1 MSRAAY
7 YPPAN
12 RTAQNF
18 QPSLGRP
25 AMRTVNVLVLH
36 TTEGSSWPGYEGGR
50 QAPTFTINCTS
61 GKPQVRQHFPLPRAA
76 MALVQPSGSLSTNRN
91 NVAQVELV
99 GTGGW
104 ATPANPRRPYTV
116 SGPHTNWA
124 SPDQMMLKAVADLIA
139 WLHKEWEVPL
149 RAPYAFDDWRGNNSH
164 RMTASQWSSFTG
176 VCGHSHVWGNEH
188 TDPGSFPIA
197 ACLRL
202 AAGGTTTTIQE
213 DDMPSVSDIWN
224 GKLPFKATPADDR
237 LTAGRL
243 LDEAATQATY
253 ATNHAR
259 AAEAGIK
266 GAQVQL
272 HKDNTTTQNSIAN
285 VRSDVAKLG
294 SDVAD
299 IKAAIAALAEKIGG

>member
-36 TTEGSSWPGYEGGR
+36 TTEGGGWPGYEGGR

-61 GKPQVRQHFPLPRAA
+61 GRPQVRQHFPLPCAA

-104 ATPANPRRPYTV
+104 ATSANPRRPYTV
-116 SGPHTNWA
+116 SGAHTDWA
-124 SPDQMMLKAVADLIA
+124 HPDQMMLRAVADLIA
-139 WLHKEWEVPL
+139 WLHEEWEVPL
-149 RAPYAFDDWRGNNSH
+149 RAPLPFDDWAGNHSH

-176 VCGHSHVWGNEH
+176 ICGHSHVWGNEH
-188 TDPGSFPIA
+188 TDPGAFPIA
-197 ACLRL
+197 ACLKL
-202 AAGGTTTTIQE
+202 AGGATTTTSGD
-213 DDMPSVSDIWN
+213 DDMQQSDWVRMT
-224 GKLPFKATPADDR
+224 KLVRNEIAYAHLEGQAQLINNTKAVAVENQKRIEKARSEIAAAKEQAHFD
-237 LTAGRL
+237 AGSTQKSINAKYAEL
-243 LDEAATQATY
+243 LARIEKLEAAQGVNGTV
-253 ATNHAR
+253 
-259 AAEAGIK
+259 G
-266 GAQVQL
+266 G
-272 HKDNTTTQNSIAN
+272 N
-285 VRSDVAKLG
+285 V
-294 SDVAD
+294 
-299 IKAAIAALAEKIGG
+299 

>member
-1 MSRAAY
+1 MARAAW
-7 YPPAN
+7 YPRAN

-18 QPSLGRP
+18 QPALNRP

-61 GKPQVRQHFPLPRAA
+61 GKPQVRQHFPLPCAA

-91 NVAQVELV
+91 NAAQVELV

-104 ATPANPRRPYTV
+104 ATSANRNRPYTV

-124 SPDQMMLKAVADLIA
+124 NPDQMMLRAVADLIA

-149 RAPYAFDDWRGNNSH
+149 KAPIPFDNWAGNNTH
-164 RMTASQWSSFTG
+164 RMTASQWAGFTG
-176 VCGHSHVWGNEH
+176 ICGHSHVWGNYH

-197 ACLRL
+197 ACLKL
-202 AAGGTTTTIQE
+202 AAGGTVSTNPQE

-224 GKLPFKATPADDR
+224 GKLPFKATPKDDR
-237 LTAGRL
+237 FTAGRL
-243 LDEAATQATY
+243 LDEAASQATY
-253 ATNHAR
+253 AVREAR
-259 AAEAGIK
+259 AAKEKAAAI
-266 GAQVQL
+266 
-272 HKDNTTTQNSIAN
+272 D
-285 VRSDVAKLG
+285 AKL
-294 SDVAD
+294 DRL
-299 IKAAIAALAEKIGG
+299 IKKLGA

>member
-36 TTEGSSWPGYEGGR
+36 TTEGSSWPGYQNGR

-61 GKPQVRQHFPLPRAA
+61 GKPVVRQHFPLPCAA
-76 MALVQPSGSLSTNRN
+76 MALVQPSGNLSTNRN

-104 ATPANPRRPYTV
+104 ATSANPRRPYTV

-124 SPDQMMLKAVADLIA
+124 NPDQMMLKAVADLIA
-139 WLHKEWEVPL
+139 WLHREWEVPL
-149 RAPYAFDDWRGNNSH
+149 SAPLPFDDWAGNHSH
-164 RMTASQWSSFTG
+164 RMSASQWSSFTG
-176 VCGHSHVWGNEH
+176 ICGHSHVWGNEH
-188 TDPGSFPIA
+188 TDPGKFPIA
-197 ACLRL
+197 ACLKL

-224 GKLPFKATPADDR
+224 GKLPFKATPKDDR
-237 LTAGRL
+237 FTAGRL

-253 ATNHAR
+253 ATRSAR
-259 AAEAGIK
+259 EAK
-266 GAQVQL
+266 
-272 HKDNTTTQNSIAN
+272 
-285 VRSDVAKLG
+285 DVAAQAL
-294 SDVAD
+294 AQA
-299 IKAAIAALAEKIGG
+299 KAANTKLDKLIALMEAK